1 MGTKGQEKKMF
12 VSIDAG
18 GKKKSRLGGQK
29 KFLLP
34 FLKDYCHI
42 FNPSLTLKNNCF

>member
-29 KFLLP
+29 KFSFAIFKRLLP
-34 FLKDYCHI
+34 YF
-42 FNPSLTLKNNCF
+42 